1 VLDRARKDAMEALK
15 FAVGEK
21 MLDRALW
28 IIREDGLYGKEFWD
42 LDAEN
47 KRNGEMWRD
56 ALSRFHG
63 EVLQE

>member
-1 VLDRARKDAMEALK
+1 MEALK

-47 KRNGEMWRD
+47 KRNGEMWGMHCPDLMGRCCKNENC
-56 ALSRFHG
+56 RRMM
-63 EVLQE
+63 